1 MPWIFLKFAFKNLK
15 THFTTKFR
23 IMKSLFRTLVMA
35 LCGAMPLAAM
45 AVPAKPG
52 PMQVTQADGSTITI
66 RLYGDEYHHFCT
78 TDDGYLLTSDNG
90 IYCYADVDAQ
100 GRTISSGLKASDAAA
115 RTAEVK
121 AYLKGTDMTRVLG
134 TMDAQAR
141 TRRAARGAAARIAAP
156 AFAQRSTTSMQKG
169 PGLFPG
175 THFPPKGKQKGLVI
189 LVEYNDVSMSK
200 RYDPLD
206 YFTRM
211 LNEPGFSDLKATGS
225 AVDFFRESS
234 CGQFEPEFDVYGPVK
249 LSRDRSYYGGNNFR
263 GDDLHP
269 EDMVKEACELL
280 DDEID
285 FSEYD
290 RDGDGVVDNVFVFYA
305 GGGEASGGGADTV
318 WPHAWYLS
326 EAYDAAPEFD
336 GVAVDRYA
344 CSNEWEGNRP
354 DGVGTFVHEF
364 SHVMGLPDLYA
375 TEYTSSFTP
384 GSWSCMDYGPYNNNG
399 MTPPLYGAFERYAL
413 GWLTPTEIDSSRSV
427 MLPPIG
433 NNVAGII
440 KASRNEFFLLEN
452 RQQTGWD
459 TYIPGHG
466 MLVWHIDYDDYVWT
480 SNTVNNTPS
489 HQYVDIEE
497 ADGTQSEYTRDGDAF
512 PGTGNNTSFTDNTRP
527 NMKTWSNRKMNLP
540 LTGITESASGMISF
554 DVDEG
559 SDERLDAT
567 TALTPAS
574 NDETALTA
582 TWTPVEGAIYALT
595 VYRDATVETKGT
607 DGAEAEREYV
617 LQDLC
622 VGDATTYCVEGLE
635 PGTVYHYYVRVLKG
649 LDYSAPSNV
658 IDVLTSG
665 ESGIQ
670 SAITDPKG
678 PFTIYDLTGRR
689 VGTTPDGSIPASLT
703 RGVYL
708 LRSNNGT
715 TNKIKL

>member
-1 MPWIFLKFAFKNLK
+1 M
-15 THFTTKFR
+15 R
-23 IMKSLFRTLVMA
+23 SLFRTLVMA

-115 RTAEVK
+115 RTAEAK
-121 AYLKGTDMTRVLG
+121 AWLKGIDMTRVLG
-134 TMDAQAR
+134 TMEQQAR
-141 TRRAARGAAARIAAP
+141 TRRAARGAATRIAAP
-156 AFAQRSTTSMQKG
+156 AFAQSATTSMQKG

-234 CGQFEPEFDVYGPVK
+234 NGQFEPEFDVYGPVR
-249 LSRDRSYYGGNNFR
+249 LSRDRSYYGGNNYR

-269 EDMVKEACELL
+269 EEMVREACELL

-285 FSEYD
+285 FREYD

-326 EAYDAAPEFD
+326 EAYDVAPEFD

-344 CSNEWEGNRP
+344 CSNEWEGTRP

-384 GSWSCMDYGPYNNNG
+384 GSWSCMDDGPYNNNG

-427 MLPPIG
+427 MLPPID

-440 KASRNEFFLLEN
+440 KASSNEFFLLEN

-466 MLVWHIDYDDYVWT
+466 MLVWHIDYDDYVWA

-540 LTGITESASGMISF
+540 LTGITESTSGMISF

-574 NDETALTA
+574 NDDTALTA

-595 VYRDATVETKGT
+595 VYRDATVETKAT
-607 DGAEAEREYV
+607 DEAEPEYV

-622 VGDATTYCVEGLE
+622 VGDATTYRVEGLE

-649 LDYSAPSNV
+649 LDYSEPSNV
-658 IDVLTSG
+658 IDVLTAG
-665 ESGIQ
+665 ESGIR
-670 SAITDPKG
+670 SAIADPKG

-689 VGTTPDGSIPASLT
+689 VGTTPDGSLPANLT

-715 TNKIKL
+715 TKKIKL

>member
-1 MPWIFLKFAFKNLK
+1 M
-15 THFTTKFR
+15 R
-23 IMKSLFRTLVMA
+23 SLFRTLVMA

-115 RTAEVK
+115 RTAEAK
-121 AYLKGTDMTRVLG
+121 AWLKGIDMTRVLG

-141 TRRAARGAAARIAAP
+141 TRRAARGAVSPIAAP
-156 AFAQRSTTSMQKG
+156 AFAQPASTSMQKG

-269 EDMVKEACELL
+269 EEMVREACELL

-344 CSNEWEGNRP
+344 CSNEWEGSRP

-375 TEYTSSFTP
+375 TGYSDSFTP
-384 GSWSCMDYGPYNNNG
+384 GAWSCMDYGPYNNNG

-413 GWLTPTEIDSSRSV
+413 GWMTPYEINSSRNV
-427 MLPPIG
+427 MLPPIES
-433 NNVAGII
+433 NVAGII

-540 LTGITESASGMISF
+540 LTEIAESASGMISF
-554 DVDEG
+554 NVDEG
-559 SDERLDAT
+559 DDERLDAT
-567 TALTPAS
+567 TAMAPAS
-574 NDETALTA
+574 NENTALTA
-582 TWTPVEGAIYALT
+582 TWTPVEGALYALT
-595 VYRDATVETKGT
+595 VYKDASAETKST
-607 DGAEAEREYV
+607 DGAEREYV

-622 VGDATTYCVEGLE
+622 VGDATTYRVEGLE

-689 VGTTPDGSIPASLT
+689 IGTSHDGSLPANLT

>member
-1 MPWIFLKFAFKNLK
+1 
-15 THFTTKFR
+15 
-23 IMKSLFRTLVMA
+23 MKSLFRTLVMA

-90 IYCYADVDAQ
+90 IYCYADIDAQ

-115 RTAEVK
+115 RTAEAK
-121 AYLKGTDMTRVLG
+121 AWLKGIDMTRVLG

-156 AFAQRSTTSMQKG
+156 AFAQSASTSMQKG

-269 EDMVKEACELL
+269 EEMVREACELL

-326 EAYDAAPEFD
+326 EAYDVAPEFD

-344 CSNEWEGNRP
+344 CSNEWEGSRP

-413 GWLTPTEIDSSRSV
+413 GWLTPTEIGSSRSV

-622 VGDATTYCVEGLE
+622 VGDATTYRVEGLE

-689 VGTTPDGSIPASLT
+689 VGTTPDGSIPASLA

>member
-1 MPWIFLKFAFKNLK
+1 
-15 THFTTKFR
+15 
-23 IMKSLFRTLVMA
+23 MKSLFRTLVMA

-115 RTAEVK
+115 RTAEAK
-121 AYLKGTDMTRVLG
+121 AWLKGIDMTRVLG
-134 TMDAQAR
+134 SMDAQAR
-141 TRRAARGAAARIAAP
+141 TRRAARGATARIAAP
-156 AFAQRSTTSMQKG
+156 AFAQPATTSMQKG

-189 LVEYNDVSMSK
+189 LVEYNDVSMNN

-249 LSRDRSYYGGNNFR
+249 LSRDRSYYGGNNYR

-269 EDMVKEACELL
+269 EEMVKEACELL

-305 GGGEASGGGADTV
+305 GGGEASGAGADTV

-344 CSNEWEGNRP
+344 CSNEWEGSRP

-427 MLPPIG
+427 MLPPVG

-440 KASRNEFFLLEN
+440 KASSNEFFLLEN

-466 MLVWHIDYDDYVWT
+466 MLVWHIDYDDYVWA

-540 LTGITESASGMISF
+540 LTGITESTSGMISF

-574 NDETALTA
+574 NDDTALTA

-595 VYRDATVETKGT
+595 VYRDATVETKAT
-607 DGAEAEREYV
+607 DEAEPEYV

-622 VGDATTYCVEGLE
+622 VGDATTYRVEGLE

-649 LDYSAPSNV
+649 LDYSEPSNV
-658 IDVLTSG
+658 IDVLTAG
-665 ESGIQ
+665 ESGIR
-670 SAITDPKG
+670 SAIADPKG

-689 VGTTPDGSIPASLT
+689 VGTTPDGSLPANLT

-715 TNKIKL
+715 TKKIKL